1 MTTQA
6 IIPVKRFA
14 HAKQRLGKAVPA
26 GARVALAEAMF
37 LDVLS
42 HLNRCKRI
50 DATLVVTSDET
61 VARTARW
68 LGVEV
73 LTQDQDEGHS
83 EAASAGVELA
93 IERGAD
99 RVALLPGDCP
109 LLDPVELD
117 RALGSAPRSALI
129 IPDRHGTGTNGLV
142 LSPPDAFTPAFGPDS
157 CARHV
162 SRARAAGVS
171 FAVERI
177 SSLSLDLD
185 TPEDLMQLRDA
196 LILRPELAPRTAQ
209 LIWELGPDQ
218 KPSAP
223 AAA

>member
-1 MTTQA
+1 MKTHA
-6 IIPVKRFA
+6 IIPVKRFEY
-14 HAKQRLGKAVPA
+14 AKQRLGEAVPA
-26 GARVALAEAMF
+26 GSRVALAEAMF

-42 HLNRCKRI
+42 HLNRSKRI
-50 DATLVVTSDET
+50 DTIVVVTSDVK

-73 LTQDQDEGHS
+73 LEQEADEGHS
-83 EAASAGVELA
+83 EAASAGVKLA
-93 IERGAD
+93 LERGVD
-99 RVALLPGDCP
+99 RVAMLPGDCP
-109 LLDPVELD
+109 MLDPVELD
-117 RALGSAPRSALI
+117 RHLGTAPRSALI
-129 IPDRHGTGTNGLV
+129 VPDRHGTGTNALL
-142 LSPPDAFTPAFGPDS
+142 LSPPDAFEPAFGPDS

-171 FAVERI
+171 FAVDRI
-177 SSLSLDLD
+177 DSLSLDLD

-209 LIWELGPDQ
+209 LIWELGPEQ
-218 KPSAP
+218 EPHAP

>member
-1 MTTQA
+1 LKTHA
-6 IIPVKRFA
+6 IIPVKRFEY
-14 HAKQRLGKAVPA
+14 AKQRLGEAVPA
-26 GARVALAEAMF
+26 GSRVALAEAMF

-42 HLNRCKRI
+42 HLNRSKRI
-50 DATLVVTSDET
+50 DTIVVVTSDVK

-73 LTQDQDEGHS
+73 LEQEADEGHS
-83 EAASAGVELA
+83 EAASAGVKLA
-93 IERGAD
+93 LERGVD
-99 RVALLPGDCP
+99 RVAMLPGDCP
-109 LLDPVELD
+109 MLDPVELD
-117 RALGSAPRSALI
+117 RHLGTAPRSALI
-129 IPDRHGTGTNGLV
+129 VPDRHGTGTNALL
-142 LSPPDAFTPAFGPDS
+142 LSPPDAFEPAFGPDS

-171 FAVERI
+171 FAVDRI
-177 SSLSLDLD
+177 DSLSLDLD

-209 LIWELGPDQ
+209 LIWELGPEQ
-218 KPSAP
+218 EPHAP

>member
-1 MTTQA
+1 MTLA
-6 IIPVKRFA
+6 IIPVKRFE
-14 HAKQRLGKAVPA
+14 HAKQRLGEAVPA
-26 GARVALAEAMF
+26 ASRVALAEAMF

-42 HLNRCKRI
+42 HLNRSKRI
-50 DATLVVTSDET
+50 DATVVVTSDPR

-68 LGVEV
+68 LGAEV
-73 LTQDQDEGHS
+73 LEEEADEGHS
-83 EAASAGVELA
+83 EAASAGVRLA
-93 IERGAD
+93 LERGVD

-109 LLDPVELD
+109 MLDPAELD
-117 RALGSAPRSALI
+117 SHLGSAPRSALI
-129 IPDRHGTGTNGLV
+129 VPDRHGTGTNGLL
-142 LSPPDAFTPAFGPDS
+142 LSPPDAFIPAFGPDS

-177 SSLSLDLD
+177 ESLGLDLD

-196 LILRPELAPRTAQ
+196 LILRPERAPRTAQ
-209 LIWELGPDQ
+209 LIWELGPEQ
-218 KPSAP
+218 SPSAP